1 MTTNSA
7 TLCCIVIPFFYI
19 KMMKKRTLKASSL
32 KHSVKKCMIS
42 VFWAKWTSLGQ
53 ASSSPLIPFLATRLR
68 YVLPSYVISIAVQT
82 TNITYWLNQ
91 HVASV
96 FQNLANI
103 FLSEGIQVTWIPW
116 NDLIS
121 YVESKIQS
129 HLTFGTEVFMVKVS
143 ST

>member
-1 MTTNSA
+1 MT
-7 TLCCIVIPFFYI
+7 TLCCIAIPFFYI

-32 KHSVKKCMIS
+32 KPSIKKCMIS
-42 VFWAKWTSLGQ
+42 VFWAKWTSLGR
-53 ASSSPLIPFLATRLR
+53 ASSPPFILFLATRLR

-91 HVASV
+91 HVTSV

-103 FLSEGIQVTWIPW
+103 CLCEGIQVTWIPW

-121 YVESKIQS
+121 YVESKLQC
-129 HLTFGTEVFMVKVS
+129 HLSFGTEVFMVKVS